1 MGKKEMII
9 SLLLPVFYRILFI
22 VKEEV
27 EKVMSFTKNGFFTS
41 SLVLSFVLVSYP
53 VYAAKY
59 IANVT
64 SIEQRIINSPRN
76 SKKRVYEGC
85 GPVAAAMLLG
95 FWQTENGKKNLLS
108 KNFRG
113 AGGHPYNALRK
124 LYIDLDTRRGIKKA
138 SFTMPNAMFN
148 GLKKRV
154 KGTGLKVK
162 RLKKSKSWKKKKS
175 ELIKQLKKGNPV
187 IVLKNRE
194 HKKGCLGEKS
204 RGFNLYQ
211 NVKNAHYF
219 LVVGYKGKK
228 FAVMP
233 GWRDQPKARASNFS
247 VHTASKA
254 NTPKGKVAGDY
265 WICSFEEM
273 KKANPSL
280 FWIQK

>member
-1 MGKKEMII
+1 MFSKKINLFFI
-9 SLLLPVFYRILFI
+9 SALVF
-22 VKEEV
+22 
-27 EKVMSFTKNGFFTS
+27 SFAFVSFS
-41 SLVLSFVLVSYP
+41 S
-53 VYAAKY
+53 YADKY

-64 SIEQRIINSPRN
+64 SIEQRIIKSPRN

-95 FWQTENGKKNLLS
+95 FWQTEKNKKNILS

-113 AGGHPYNALRK
+113 AGKHPYNALRK

-154 KGTGLKVK
+154 KGYGLKVK
-162 RLKKSKSWKKKKS
+162 RLKKSKSWKKKKR
-175 ELIKQLKKGNPV
+175 ELIKQLNKGNPV

-204 RGFNLYQ
+204 RGYNLYQ

-233 GWRDQPKARASNFS
+233 GWRDQPKARASSFS
-247 VHTASKA
+247 VHTAAKKYS
-254 NTPKGKVAGDY
+254 PKGAGDY
-265 WICSFEEM
+265 WICTFKEM